1 MIGTRIVVSLDFAR
15 WDQNVK
21 FCDLRD
27 KLLLLSGGFKER
39 LVIVV
44 LVISLTIVVIFC
56 TLGEQKYE
64 CRVKIYKIIANIH
77 SLSGP
82 KHTTSMTI

>member
-1 MIGTRIVVSLDFAR
+1 MIGTRIVVSLDFAG
-15 WDQNVK
+15 WDQRNVE

-56 TLGEQKYE
+56 TLWEQ
-64 CRVKIYKIIANIH
+64 
-77 SLSGP
+77 
-82 KHTTSMTI
+82 